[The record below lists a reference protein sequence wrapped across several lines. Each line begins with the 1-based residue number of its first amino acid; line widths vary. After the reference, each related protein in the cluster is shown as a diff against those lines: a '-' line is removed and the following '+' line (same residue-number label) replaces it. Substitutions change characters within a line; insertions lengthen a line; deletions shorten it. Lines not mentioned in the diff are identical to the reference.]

1 MINNSSSDKDC
12 QTRIGKAR
20 GVFGRLKSV
29 WKIRHIST
37 TLKVRSY
44 ESLLMSTMLYG
55 AELWPLTV
63 AQKKQLEAA
72 HQVAKKNDRYLMEQ
86 DKVYNERVRV
96 HTENW
101 RR

>member
-1 MINNSSSDKDC
+1 
-12 QTRIGKAR
+12 
-20 GVFGRLKSV
+20 
-29 WKIRHIST
+29 
-37 TLKVRSY
+37 
-44 ESLLMSTMLYG
+44 MSTMLHG

-63 AQKKQLEAA
+63 AQKKPLEAA